1 MDGKL
6 RAAAVLVLVLAA
18 AVWLARRPEPL
29 PVAAPA
35 QAAAAQAPAAPF
47 VRSMEGTRPDG
58 DVRQDGARQLV
69 LDAELGYLF
78 DYYLAGLGER
88 EFDAIRAEI
97 ERELERRLAP
107 GPARQAKVLLGKY
120 LDYKRAL
127 ATLEGTLTPGRD
139 MLAGARA
146 RRDAMLKLRK
156 AYFSER
162 EIAGLFGDADAY
174 DADALARLEITQDK
188 QLSAPRRQAGLAA
201 LDAALSPE
209 QRARRAA
216 PLAIINLEKSVADMR
231 ARGAGDNE
239 VYRAR
244 AAAFTPE
251 AAARLAELDKEQAQW
266 QARIAAYRQQRRQV
280 APGDTQALQR
290 LRDAGFSALEQK
302 RLAAYE

>member
-1 MDGKL
+1 MAG
-6 RAAAVLVLVLAA
+6 AALALVA
-18 AVWLARRPEPL
+18 AVWLVQRPEP
-29 PVAAPA
+29 APA
-35 QAAAAQAPAAPF
+35 QASAAQAPAAPF

-58 DVRQDGARQLV
+58 NVRQDASQQLV
-69 LDAELGYLF
+69 VDAELGYLF

-88 EFDAIRAEI
+88 ELDAIRAEI

-107 GPARQAKVLLGKY
+107 GPARQAKILLGKY

-127 ATLEGTLTPGRD
+127 ATLEGTLKADRD
-139 MLAGARA
+139 MLAAARA

-156 AYFSER
+156 AYFTER
-162 EIAGLFGDADAY
+162 ESAGLFGDADAY
-174 DADALARLEITQDK
+174 DADALARLEVSQDK
-188 QLSAPRRQAGLAA
+188 RLSAPQRQARLAE

-216 PLAIINLEKSVADMR
+216 PLAIVNVEQSVAAMR
-231 ARGAGDNE
+231 AQGAGDNE

-266 QARIAAYRQQRRQV
+266 QARIAAYQQQRRQV
-280 APGDTQALQR
+280 APGDAQALQR
-290 LRDAGFSALEQK
+290 LRDAGFSAQEQK

>member
-6 RAAAVLVLVLAA
+6 RATALLVLALA
-18 AVWLARRPEPL
+18 GAVWLARWPEPV
-29 PVAAPA
+29 PAP
-35 QAAAAQAPAAPF
+35 AAAAAPAPAAPF
-47 VRSMEGTRPDG
+47 VRSMDGTRPDG
-58 DVRQDGARQLV
+58 HVRQDAAQQLV
-69 LDAELGYLF
+69 VDAELGYLF

-88 EFDAIRAEI
+88 ELDAIRAEI

-127 ATLEGTLTPGRD
+127 ATLEGTLKPGGD
-139 MLAGARA
+139 MPAVARA
-146 RRDAMLKLRK
+146 RRDAMLKLRNE
-156 AYFSER
+156 YFTER

-174 DADALARLEITQDK
+174 DADALARLEVTQDK
-188 QLSAPRRQAGLAA
+188 QLSAPQRQARLAA

-216 PLAIINLEKSVADMR
+216 PLAIVNVEQSVAAMR
-231 ARGAGDNE
+231 AQGAGDNE

-280 APGDTQALQR
+280 APGDAQALQR